1 MKELSLEVWSLVARH
16 LKKPPPPPPGE
27 PANWND
33 HFNEHDLLAL
43 QRACKVRLN
52 PLFD

>member
-1 MKELSLEVWSLVARH
+1 MKELTIEVWSMIAQH

-33 HFNEHDLLAL
+33 HFNEHNLVQL
-43 QRACKVRLN
+43 QRVCQVCLSMSA
-52 PLFD
+52 